1 MMMTMKVDYKKL
13 KDEKIVD
20 IFIRSFHNGN
30 YDVEFDNKLSADRG
44 AILPARA
51 TQASYNMPDN
61 WVERNQLGLKKMKLW
76 LQDATDN
83 VEAMDQSWGLY
94 CHWEQRTEID
104 APIVW
109 HESILDDY
117 WYKFEAEIY
126 KRGVTDI
133 CDVEFVNVEITKES
147 MLKLVA
153 ISSATKSIADIHF
166 DNANLCEEGILS
178 LSKLVDVSS

>member
-1 MMMTMKVDYKKL
+1 
-13 KDEKIVD
+13 
-20 IFIRSFHNGN
+20 
-30 YDVEFDNKLSADRG
+30 
-44 AILPARA
+44 
-51 TQASYNMPDN
+51 
-61 WVERNQLGLKKMKLW
+61 MKLW

-133 CDVEFVNVEITKES
+133 CDVEFFNVEITKES

-153 ISSATKSIADIHF
+153 ISSTTKSIEDIHF
-166 DNANLCEEGILS
+166 DNANLCEEGIVS
-178 LSKLVDVSS
+178 LSKLVDVSSKLSALTINRNRIDNIESARCLSRSLKLHTRINYLD